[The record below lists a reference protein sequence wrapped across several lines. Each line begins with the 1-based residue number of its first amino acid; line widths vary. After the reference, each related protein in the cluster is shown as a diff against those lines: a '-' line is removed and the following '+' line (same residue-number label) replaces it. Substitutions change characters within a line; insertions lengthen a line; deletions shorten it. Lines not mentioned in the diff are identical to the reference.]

1 VGRWDGLRRFGNVP
15 VTSALRKESSVM
27 RYTVG
32 GDVSLGYGVR
42 IKIFGEYYDFS
53 DFKDELA
60 ATVAVVS
67 VL

>member
-1 VGRWDGLRRFGNVP
+1 VL
-15 VTSALRKESSVM
+15 
-27 RYTVG
+27 RYTFG

-42 IKIFGEYYDFS
+42 IKAFAEYYDFS
-53 DFKDELA
+53 DFKDDIA